1 MHDAIEGWRK
11 RTASR
16 RRLGR
21 VVVQDRGHSL
31 GSGIALESANAAEHL
46 VENSPEAENVSA
58 AVYGSTTHLLGRHV
72 SRSANDGTD
81 ASKRHI
87 GGHGSDVRVLTV
99 EVLFDG
105 LCQTEVED
113 FDAAFKIGRAS
124 CREKR
129 EI

>member
-1 MHDAIEGWRK
+1 MLAVPPISYQHTLNVFNFA
-11 RTASR
+11 TASR

-81 ASKRHI
+81 ASKRHLR
-87 GGHGSDVRVLTV
+87 SEERRV
-99 EVLFDG
+99 
-105 LCQTEVED
+105 
-113 FDAAFKIGRAS
+113 
-124 CREKR
+124 
-129 EI
+129 